1 VLFYPINRLAIRRP
15 RIYYEYTAS
24 KVNRMTQSIVKWGNS
39 LAFRIPAAIAKQ
51 MEIDEGA
58 EVEFRIDGKRLVI
71 EKAAEMPRFTHQDLV
86 KALRKAK
93 KTVVELGSPRGKEVL

>member
-1 VLFYPINRLAIRRP
+1 MA
-15 RIYYEYTAS
+15 
-24 KVNRMTQSIVKWGNS
+24 QSILKWGNS

-51 MEIDEGA
+51 MEIEEGA
-58 EVEFRIDGKRLVI
+58 EVEFRIDGQRLVI

-93 KTVVELGSPRGKEVL
+93 RSLVELGNPRGKEIL